1 MKAPPLDSEG
11 TLPSVAILEP
21 QINSPYFSFLV
32 SLGLINMGTQEVM
45 ALARGGKDT
54 KPYNSLFF
62 LSRKLAKNNLDFV
75 IGAGGYAELLL
86 VQENR
91 RSEGE
96 KVKSWDETA
105 WRNRRISLAEA
116 LTLSEPLD
124 KVGIS

>member
-32 SLGLINMGTQEVM
+32 SLGLINMETQEVM
-45 ALARGGKDT
+45 ALAR
-54 KPYNSLFF
+54 
-62 LSRKLAKNNLDFV
+62 
-75 IGAGGYAELLL
+75 GGYAELLL

-96 KVKSWDETA
+96 KMKSWSETA

-124 KVGIS
+124 KVGIIDARTTRVL